1 MDALD
6 FDASRDDRIPRAD
19 GSERT
24 GTNGGGN
31 DENDDDDDGGE
42 GQGA

>member
-6 FDASRDDRIPRAD
+6 FDASGDEHILRAD

-24 GTNGGGN
+24 GGNGGGN
-31 DENDDDDDGGE
+31 DENDDDNDGGE

>member
-24 GTNGGGN
+24 GINSGRN
-31 DENDDDDDGGE
+31 DDDDGGE

>member
-24 GTNGGGN
+24 GTNGGRN
-31 DENDDDDDGGE
+31 DDDDGGE